1 MIVAYVALG
10 ANLGNPQQTI
20 RHAIAA
26 LDEITETLLIQT
38 SSLYR
43 SAPHEARPSSSNEP
57 QPDYINAVAELETKL
72 SAPVLLT
79 QLQLI
84 EQAFGRDRNAD
95 VPRNAART
103 LDLDLLLYGNLD
115 LQTATLM
122 LPHPRMHKRA
132 FVLKPL
138 LEIAPQV
145 MIPGIGLAA
154 AYLGAVAGQAIE
166 RLT

>member
-10 ANLGNPQQTI
+10 ANLGDPQQTL

-26 LDEITETLLIQT
+26 LDEIAETLLIQT

-43 SAPHEARPSSSNEP
+43 SAPHEAPPSCSNEP
-57 QPDYINAVAELETKL
+57 QPNYINAVAELETKL
-72 SAPVLLT
+72 SAPALLT

-115 LQTATLM
+115 LQTPALT

-138 LEIAPQV
+138 IEIAPQV
-145 MIPGIGLAA
+145 MIPGVGLAA